1 MVFEGWP
8 LFARWCGLGVEGVMG
23 VLDIEVFIKER
34 LAVLKRWVP
43 RLLAGESSDEKAME
57 GAVARG

>member
-1 MVFEGWP
+1 MVFDGWS
-8 LFARWCGLGVEGVMG
+8 LFARCCSLEVEQVVG
-23 VLDIEVFIKER
+23 VLEIEVFIKEG

-43 RLLAGESSDEKAME
+43 RLLAGESSGEKAIE